1 MHVRVVRLQSPR
13 LATNGPPIYRALS
26 LARDRFVAYVNG
38 NALHVLD
45 LEQGDETPP
54 ILVVENGI
62 NHAFV
67 GDTLITYDET
77 HQYRRFVRE
86 GNKFV
91 EASRF
96 VLPETPA
103 PWPTHLVLSPS
114 GRFLCVEWPPAPNIK
129 GCRVALIDTS
139 RGEILTVL
147 PRALSARASFGQLQ
161 GEELLFLSAPSY
173 MDVTVLDAAT
183 GKKKFLFD
191 SSTSWDFC
199 HTDYEISSNGERLL
213 TFGCV
218 WAAPYEVR
226 LYDTRPWTR
235 GSQAPEQGFSLPLIY
250 SQYED
255 LQYETILPARFDA
268 TNESLLDVY
277 SIVSLGELQN
287 LSAEDAKDLEEGLSA
302 MNLSILEAARGIA
315 AKCGLLQRR
324 VSTQTGEVQSFRISA
339 AQELK
344 ELHVHQLPGH
354 QALSLG
360 EVIQWF
366 DGERMHDIAPFA
378 KPPSYF
384 ESRVSRNGDIVVVRE
399 VVGA

>member
-13 LATNGPPIYRALS
+13 LPTNGPPIYRALS
-26 LARDRFVAYVNG
+26 LVSDRFVAYVNG

-54 ILVVENGI
+54 ILVVENGM
-62 NHAFV
+62 NHVFV

-77 HQYRRFVRE
+77 HQYRRFVRD
-86 GNKFV
+86 GNTFV

-129 GCRVALIDTS
+129 GCRVALIDTC
-139 RGEILTVL
+139 RGEILAVL
-147 PRALSARASFGQLQ
+147 PRALSARASFGQLNR
-161 GEELLFLSAPSY
+161 EELLFLSAPSY

-235 GSQAPEQGFSLPLIY
+235 GTRALEEGFSLPLIY

-268 TNESLLDVY
+268 TNESMLDVY
-277 SIVSLGELQN
+277 SIVSLGELQS
-287 LSAEDAKDLEEGLSA
+287 LGAEDAKDLEEGLSA

-360 EVIQWF
+360 EFIQWF
-366 DGERMHDIAPFA
+366 DGERMHELAPFA

-399 VVGA
+399 IVGA